1 MIEELLYLLLVI
13 YAEFVVNYYSVVFSL
28 CLKLASLFITLS
40 IVVKRSVYVVIS
52 LMVCFFAV
60 VNIYY
65 YLDDAFGLPSAGFSS
80 RSIGDDYLYWYGEY
94 GLTDTYRK
102 GDVVGF
108 FQKGHTG
115 YIQKGELRT
124 PENIMFYIVEYNDDY
139 ILARGRKYE
148 GVNVVGDGLYFIVIK
163 ANDEFI
169 GPMDDEG
176 FVSTCASY
184 GIVSIVVNKSNEY
197 WKREAQL

>member
-13 YAEFVVNYYSVVFSL
+13 GAEFVVNYYSVVFSL

-40 IVVKRSVYVVIS
+40 IVVKRSVYLVIS
-52 LMVCFFAV
+52 LIVCFFAV

-94 GLTDTYRK
+94 ALTDTYRK
-102 GDVVGF
+102 SDVVGF

-124 PENIMFYIVEYNDDY
+124 PENICFISWSIMMITSWQGVESM
-139 ILARGRKYE
+139 R
-148 GVNVVGDGLYFIVIK
+148 V
-163 ANDEFI
+163 
-169 GPMDDEG
+169 
-176 FVSTCASY
+176 
-184 GIVSIVVNKSNEY
+184 
-197 WKREAQL
+197 

>member
-13 YAEFVVNYYSVVFSL
+13 YSEFVVNYYSVVFSL

-124 PENIMFYIVEYNDDY
+124 RNFNTS
-139 ILARGRKYE
+139 
-148 GVNVVGDGLYFIVIK
+148 F
-163 ANDEFI
+163 
-169 GPMDDEG
+169 
-176 FVSTCASY
+176 
-184 GIVSIVVNKSNEY
+184 
-197 WKREAQL
+197 

>member
-13 YAEFVVNYYSVVFSL
+13 GAEFVVNYYSVVFSL

-52 LMVCFFAV
+52 LIVCLFAA

-108 FQKGHTG
+108 FQKGA
-115 YIQKGELRT
+115 YRLYSKGRT
-124 PENIMFYIVEYNDDY
+124 AYSGKYNVLY
-139 ILARGRKYE
+139 RG
-148 GVNVVGDGLYFIVIK
+148 V
-163 ANDEFI
+163 
-169 GPMDDEG
+169 
-176 FVSTCASY
+176 
-184 GIVSIVVNKSNEY
+184 
-197 WKREAQL
+197 